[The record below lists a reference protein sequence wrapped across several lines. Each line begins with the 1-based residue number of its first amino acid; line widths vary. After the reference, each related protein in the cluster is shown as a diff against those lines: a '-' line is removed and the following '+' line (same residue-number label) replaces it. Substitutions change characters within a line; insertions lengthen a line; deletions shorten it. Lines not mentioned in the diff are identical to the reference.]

1 MKTVRYLSVL
11 LILCIT
17 FQLGFAVIEN
27 PQSQIEASEKLTGIT
42 EEEKEIVEALF
53 VLSSEIEW
61 LNEQLK
67 AIEIEIDTVVNQIAE
82 KEDLISNQER
92 VYTALIDDLSVLLLN
107 QQKAGAASR
116 LEIILKSTSLSDL
129 IKRMNLLRDISKYS
143 NTLILETEAVQLDLE
158 TQQAVLKELK
168 ASLDQQK
175 VTWELKVGEANVAK
189 SDLESYLESL
199 ATEKAHYTSYLETVE
214 SQWNQLKPLF
224 SETIKSFTKIIEKG
238 DLPPEIVEINLS
250 LFNTRRTLRQDA
262 FNDALRNRNDLPELE
277 FVFLEDRVQI
287 HFPSFNVKLEGTFEL
302 VEPQIF
308 KFVVKG
314 GAFYNLPMSESAL
327 ADLFSQGEMIFDL
340 KSMLGK
346 NTIKSIQ
353 IRETYIDLQIA
364 INLF

>member
-1 MKTVRYLSVL
+1 MKMIKYLCVL
-11 LILCIT
+11 LVICIT
-17 FQLGFAVIEN
+17 FQLSFAVIEN

-67 AIEIEIDTVVNQIAE
+67 TIEIEIEGVENQITE
-82 KEDLISNQER
+82 KEELISVQKI
-92 VYTALIDDLSVLLLN
+92 VYDSLIENLGALLLS
-107 QQKAGAASR
+107 QQKSGAASR

-129 IKRMNLLRDISKYS
+129 IKRMNLLRDVSKYS
-143 NTLILETEAVQLDLE
+143 NALILETEAVKLDLAK
-158 TQQAVLKELK
+158 QQTVLEALK
-168 ASLDQQK
+168 VSLDQQK
-175 VTWELKVGEANVAK
+175 VTWEKKVEEANVAK
-189 SDLESYLESL
+189 LDLESYLESL
-199 ATEKAHYTSYLETVE
+199 ATEKAHYASYLETVE
-214 SQWNQLKPLF
+214 AQWNQLKPLF
-224 SETIKSFTKIIEKG
+224 SETIESFTKIIEKG

-250 LFNTRRTLRQDA
+250 LFNTRGTLREEA
-262 FNDALRNRNDLPELE
+262 FNNALRVRNDLPELE
-277 FVFLEDRVQI
+277 FVFLEDKVQI
-287 HFPSFNVKLEGTFEL
+287 HFPSFNVRLEGTFEL
-302 VEPQIF
+302 IEPQIF
-308 KFVVKG
+308 KFVVTG

-327 ADLFSQGEMIFDL
+327 ADLFSQGDMIFNL